1 MIGERGMTQNRDGL
15 KILIVHNSLNDGA
28 SMSGVLK
35 HYLLM
40 ARAWS
45 DAGHQVDFLVAKAGF
60 PQVQSQAPFCGLV
73 CSDSIFDASAY
84 LDQTWRYFPAFG
96 FRMISAYWIS
106 NARDYDIVYAS
117 NFLIFEVY
125 PALIMARRCGAKLVV
140 KIQHLL
146 HSQSGRHSFFDR
158 LFLMSEKWSMRLAC
172 RHADLI
178 MCLSQPVKTDF
189 CKLATQLNLK
199 WSGPEVVGCGL
210 DFSELDNTPV
220 ENPEFDLVLLGRIHE
235 QKGIFDLPDVWG
247 AIIQK
252 RPESRM
258 VVIGEGPHR
267 KMLMKTMEERGLT
280 HSVTFTG
287 GIPEEEKN
295 KFLRQS
301 KLGLSLSFEE
311 GWGLSVT
318 EFLAAGL
325 PVVAYDLPVF
335 RELFHEVLHFVPL
348 KSKSQAAE
356 TILSLLEHPEGLKSS
371 GLKGMYH
378 ARQFNYQEVANQELS
393 LMKGLI
399 QPQ

>member
-1 MIGERGMTQNRDGL
+1 LIGDKCVTQNGTVL

-40 ARAWS
+40 ARAWA

-60 PQVQSQAPFCGLV
+60 PQIQSQAPFCGFV
-73 CSDSIFDASAY
+73 CSDTFFDASAY

-96 FRMISAYWIS
+96 FRMLSAHWVS
-106 NARDYDIVYAS
+106 SARDYDIVYAS

-125 PALIMARRCGAKLVV
+125 PALVMARRCGAKLVV

-146 HSQSGRHSFFDR
+146 HSQSGRHTFFDR
-158 LFLMSEKWSMRLAC
+158 LFLTSEKWSMRLAC

-210 DFSELDNTPV
+210 DFTELDNTPT
-220 ENPEFDLVLLGRIHE
+220 ENTEFDLVLLGRIHE
-235 QKGIFDLPDVWG
+235 QKGVFDLPDVWG
-247 AIIQK
+247 LIIQK

-267 KMLMKTMEERGLT
+267 KMLMKTMEERGLA
-280 HSVTFTG
+280 HSITFTG

-335 RELFHEVLHFVPL
+335 RELFSEVLHFIPL
-348 KSKSQAAE
+348 KSKSLAAE
-356 TILSLLEHPEGLKSS
+356 AILSLLDHPEDLKSS
-371 GLKGMYH
+371 GLKGMHH

-393 LMKGLI
+393 LMKKLI
-399 QPQ
+399 QSQ